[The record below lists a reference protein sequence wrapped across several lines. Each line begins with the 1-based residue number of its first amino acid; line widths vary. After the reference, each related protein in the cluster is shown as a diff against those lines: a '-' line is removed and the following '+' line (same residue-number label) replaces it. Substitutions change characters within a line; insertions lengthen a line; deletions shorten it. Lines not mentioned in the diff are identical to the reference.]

1 MDVVNIH
8 AEIIIIMGQL
18 YRQTRWNLSLRDL
31 LVKLEGYCRIYGPQT
46 VYSFP
51 RDSSPVVIG
60 WNWAEFSRGNRTFS
74 RYQVIFFGFPASNY
88 VSGVEIH
95 KTRIFSWFYIF
106 FFWSK
111 IKLRALKSGWD
122 WLISGWKI
130 GGPSCVAGFHFFG
143 EILQQLDSP
152 CETVCHRVFWGMKG

>member
-1 MDVVNIH
+1 
-8 AEIIIIMGQL
+8 
-18 YRQTRWNLSLRDL
+18 
-31 LVKLEGYCRIYGPQT
+31 
-46 VYSFP
+46 
-51 RDSSPVVIG
+51 
-60 WNWAEFSRGNRTFS
+60 
-74 RYQVIFFGFPASNY
+74 